1 MGYQP
6 ISQDDDWETDPDYVN
21 HLSEKDQRKGSALI
35 QPGEDAGAIDL
46 KALRE
51 QAAAV
56 DAAADRHDHS
66 SKSHKYGSQ

>member
-1 MGYQP
+1 MDSNHDFTNLLPYKK
-6 ISQDDDWETDPDYVN
+6 IS
-21 HLSEKDQRKGSALI
+21 SKGSALI